1 MVCQTVKS
9 CCGARGT
16 DGAANQGCAVLLCFA
31 VVSTLLSSFWVCFVA
46 PELPARL
53 LASAERFWAPQ
64 YVAVLIYSPQGGL
77 SEAATGFTHG
87 TLVALH
93 AARCP
98 ALPRFPQHELSMYHF
113 PRSFT
118 RRPGLLSVL
127 CLLGASVCLS
137 GRNQVSVHIQAAQIM
152 LLWRCGGRQA
162 VHVKHGAQA
171 APTHSILSPWL

>member
-1 MVCQTVKS
+1 
-9 CCGARGT
+9 
-16 DGAANQGCAVLLCFA
+16 
-31 VVSTLLSSFWVCFVA
+31 VA

-64 YVAVLIYSPQGGL
+64 YVAVLIHSPQGGL

-87 TLVALH
+87 ILAALH

-137 GRNQVSVHIQAAQIM
+137 GRNQVSVHIYPSSTNHDGVA
-152 LLWRCGGRQA
+152 LRWQA

-171 APTHSILSPWL
+171 APTHSILSPWSLNLCTRVAEWQAQRLWTVA